1 MLMKST
7 PSVSYL
13 NEIRGKNVTQTKNSN
28 LTDVSL
34 KYLRYLRFNKNKIE
48 EDNEE
53 IDDWDPDSEIIN
65 FWKLPYWK

>member
-1 MLMKST
+1 MKST

-53 IDDWDPDSEIIN
+53 IDD
-65 FWKLPYWK
+65 